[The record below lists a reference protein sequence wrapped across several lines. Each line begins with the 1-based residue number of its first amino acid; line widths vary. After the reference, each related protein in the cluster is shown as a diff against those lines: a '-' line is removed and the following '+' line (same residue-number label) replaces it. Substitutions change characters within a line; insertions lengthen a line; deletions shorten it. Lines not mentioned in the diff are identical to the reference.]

1 MKILLIGGCGFVGV
15 NLARE
20 LINQCYKV
28 KIFDKRKIQDINFDN
43 EFITESLIL
52 GDIRNKQE
60 LNEALNDINV
70 IFHLAAEHR
79 DDVRPVSLYY
89 DVNVRGARN
98 IVNVAE
104 ANNIK
109 KIIFTSTVA
118 VYGLNQPNATESS
131 PLQPF
136 NDYSK
141 SKVEAEKIF
150 IEWAQK
156 GKGRSLVIVRPVVI
170 FGEGNKGNV
179 YNLIKQIANNKFI
192 MVGSGRNKKSMAY
205 VRNFVKFLIE
215 VLKLKEGIHIFNYA
229 DKPDLSMNE
238 LVGIIRRELG
248 KNKDSSIRLPYYIGL
263 AGGYFFDL
271 ISIITKRTYPISNI
285 RIKKFCANTT
295 VSTKALELINF
306 KPTYTLEEGLR
317 KMIREISFKA

>member
-1 MKILLIGGCGFVGV
+1 MKNRFNIAVIGGSGFVGTKLV
-15 NLARE
+15 GMLLDLGNIVR
-20 LINQCYKV
+20 
-28 KIFDKRKIQDINFDN
+28 IFDKV
-43 EFITESLIL
+43 ESQLYHHL
-52 GDIRNKQE
+52 WIRSDVRDKKS
-60 LNEALNDINV
+60 LSAIHDCNV
-70 IFHLAAEHR
+70 IYNLAAEHR

-89 DVNVRGARN
+89 DVNVCGARN

-104 ANNIK
+104 ANNVK

-141 SKVEAEKIF
+141 SKIKAEKIF

-156 GKGRSLVIVRPVVI
+156 GKDRSLVIVRPVVI
-170 FGEGNKGNV
+170 FGEGNRGNV
-179 YNLIKQIANNKFI
+179 YNLIKQIVNNKFI
-192 MVGSGRNKKSMAY
+192 MVGNGRNKKSMAY
-205 VRNFVKFLIE
+205 VGNFVKFLIE
-215 VLKLKEGIHIFNYA
+215 VLKLKEGVHIFNYA

-248 KNKDSSIRLPYYIGL
+248 KNKDSSLRLPYCIGL

-271 ISIITKRTYPISNI
+271 ISIITKRTYPVSNI

-295 VSTKALELINF
+295 VSTKALDLINF
-306 KPTYTLEEGLR
+306 KPTYTLEEGLQ